1 MEAIERSKILAKSP
15 AGFVTRLARPVM
27 EKYGVHVLRQ
37 PAKNLVMIRMR
48 ETVAKADFYLGEMP
62 AVEALVELEGQRG
75 FALQMGD
82 DTEKALAAAVVDAVC
97 QTELPERQAVEQAL
111 AEQGRA
117 LQEAEER
124 ARARHAGTRVH
135 FETLDEF
142 D

>member
-1 MEAIERSKILAKSP
+1 MEPRRFSKIIEKCP
-15 AGFVTRLARPVM
+15 AERVKELARPIV
-27 EKYGVHVLRQ
+27 EQHQVTVIRK
-37 PAKNLVMIRMR
+37 PAKTLVMVRMR
-48 ETVAKADFYLGEMP
+48 ETVAKADFYLGEML

>member
-48 ETVAKADFYLGEMP
+48 ETVAKADFYLGEML
-62 AVEALVELEGQRG
+62 ALEGQRG